1 MLNINLMLPCWL
13 VTFSAQLHAKGQR
26 WAFVDALVAAPDAFG
41 GDAMDLTA
49 LEGVRDLIVKF
60 AMACRG
66 GSGGGG
72 GGGGRVQQSRAT
84 SGIRPPAGPA
94 RG

>member
-1 MLNINLMLPCWL
+1 M
-13 VTFSAQLHAKGQR
+13 GQR
-26 WAFVDALVAAPDAFG
+26 SAFVDALVAAPDAFG

-84 SGIRPPAGPA
+84 SGIRPPA